1 MFDGHFHTH
10 MRHSRLFKRGDMK
23 YIILDLLKDKP
34 AHGYEI
40 ILTLEER
47 FRGFYS
53 PNAGSIYP
61 VLQLLE
67 DMGYVTSKVAEGKK
81 VYTITEAGKT
91 FLLEQQETTENIK
104 VRIRGWWGSDNREYV
119 KDLRMAITYS
129 HDIHDFVSHIAVRRD
144 PSKMVKINDILAKTL
159 KEIRQVYGETV

>member
-67 DMGYVTSKVAEGKK
+67 DMGYVTSNVAEGKK

-104 VRIRGWWGSDNREYV
+104 GRIRGWWGSDNREYV

-144 PSKMVKINDILAKTL
+144 PSKMAKINDILAKTL